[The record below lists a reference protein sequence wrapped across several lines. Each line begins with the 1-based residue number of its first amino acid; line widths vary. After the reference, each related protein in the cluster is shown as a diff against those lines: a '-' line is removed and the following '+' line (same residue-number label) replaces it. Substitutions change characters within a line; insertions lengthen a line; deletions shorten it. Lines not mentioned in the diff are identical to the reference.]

1 MSTVVA
7 VPVKDLVNAKQ
18 RLMSFLSPL
27 ERGELARTMLEDVL
41 EALVR
46 ARLGAVL
53 VVTRD
58 PSVQTL
64 ACRHGVDILSED
76 DNRGHTEAV
85 ARAQQAALARRATRF
100 LTIPGD
106 VPCTTAEEVATL
118 AAALP
123 RGPGVAFVPSL
134 SGFGTNAALLAPPD
148 ILPLKFGEPSF
159 DNHLLAARS
168 AGLSPV
174 VVRLPGIGLDIDAP
188 EDLRLLLEH
197 GATTRS
203 ARLLVDLGVPARLA
217 ERAGG

>member
-41 EALVR
+41 EALVC

-58 PSVQTL
+58 PSVQAL

-106 VPCTTAEEVATL
+106 VPCTTAEEVATITSS
-118 AAALP
+118 P
-123 RGPGVAFVPSL
+123 RGAPG
-134 SGFGTNAALLAPPD
+134 
-148 ILPLKFGEPSF
+148 
-159 DNHLLAARS
+159 
-168 AGLSPV
+168 
-174 VVRLPGIGLDIDAP
+174 
-188 EDLRLLLEH
+188 
-197 GATTRS
+197 
-203 ARLLVDLGVPARLA
+203 
-217 ERAGG
+217 

>member
-1 MSTVVA
+1 M
-7 VPVKDLVNAKQ
+7 
-18 RLMSFLSPL
+18 
-27 ERGELARTMLEDVL
+27 
-41 EALVR
+41 
-46 ARLGAVL
+46 
-53 VVTRD
+53 
-58 PSVQTL
+58 
-64 ACRHGVDILSED
+64 
-76 DNRGHTEAV
+76 
-85 ARAQQAALARRATRF
+85 
-100 LTIPGD
+100 
-106 VPCTTAEEVATL
+106 ATL